1 MYRKNNFVNMKRFV
15 RINSKNK
22 VLHYYSGLSFP
33 HLYSK
38 AKSRMSASPSKS
50 ILDITTE
57 DSIINEIFK
66 NQIQNTHI
74 QGDVNLCVKRCGQ
87 EIDGCHE
94 VNFANMTNHGKVM
107 VLNKRE
113 GVSGNAAKCNIR
125 KAFDDD
131 DHAEFSTY
139 EFEKMFVMTP
149 SFHKIESVIYDA
161 EFGLIFSKSGK
172 DGKKRYM
179 VLCILANS
187 ASEPKSGSELLFY
200 KLTDALFGMSQSLPE
215 FSSKREINSP
225 PNPVQLSNFLPPIG
239 ERSFYEYTYDHSK
252 SVCYR
257 IFQKPMGIS
266 AKVLNNLRQK
276 LMPQKMYGE
285 YKTALQAYENNKR
298 GLVIF
303 YKEDYQTERRESM
316 ENEKTTISED
326 GDEPFE
332 VEKNDEGEKVKE
344 LFEDKKEEIIEKA
357 SNQNDEPVDQY
368 VENTT
373 LKMYINIIMNIL
385 FVLST
390 NVYLSYRDY
399 LNADS
404 TTPLNQDVN
413 VDDSFIHT
421 LLNSKMNLRIFDNI
435 KFLEGWSSKLYI
447 VSKGLNTLFVLITI
461 VLTFFI
467 VMIGTVNNFSDA
479 LLTKSKDFIGL
490 NVAILVFTY
499 LSLGFMVIQ
508 RLFKTSIDRTT
519 SQLDESKLASFNQF
533 FHISPLIRAF
543 TQMIFKS
550 EDTNIEGCLETIKPD
565 LTYDMYGGNKQSGG
579 GSSSIAY
586 DGLFM
591 VFVFVFFIIFP
602 AILSGNY
609 SFNFETEDVFNK
621 MNGGYMGIIFF
632 LLLIILGPLIYNLF
646 TSQTPI
652 ITGLSFGMNK
662 ITLYILTFICLLI
675 GIILYSISSSHIFI
689 SIAVLFYVLGAILL
703 IPSLYNWL
711 SNNTLGAI
719 VLYIVIIVLV
729 LIPVFVRTPEL
740 IEQRKK
746 EESIRRR
753 RARRVHEGAT
763 SISPALWF
771 YSIVIIVVGIFF
783 LYLFKDILTYYFNSA
798 LSTPPAPTSTTPTSQ
813 LSGLLATSQ
822 TPTPAPAPTTATP
835 AAPAAAASAD
845 ASAPA
850 APTAS
855 SLLSGL
861 LGTPPTPTPA
871 PAPATPTNPLS
882 GAMATPNVN
891 NANGSTPRPPSKSAS
906 PLGGLLN
913 TNVNNGRNTLIELL
927 SKDDNK
933 REQLLRY
940 ISKLMAQERAQNPST

>member
-1 MYRKNNFVNMKRFV
+1 
-15 RINSKNK
+15 
-22 VLHYYSGLSFP
+22 
-33 HLYSK
+33 
-38 AKSRMSASPSKS
+38 MSASPSKS

-179 VLCILANS
+179 VLCIFANS

-316 ENEKTTISED
+316 ENENTTISED

-332 VEKNDEGEKVKE
+332 VEKSDNEGDEKKSDEVKKSNNDPIPNVEMEKSTDV
-344 LFEDKKEEIIEKA
+344 IEKA
-357 SNQNDEPVDQY
+357 SNQNDEPVDQL

-385 FVLST
+385 FVLSA

-399 LNADS
+399 LEKGDLNA
-404 TTPLNQDVN
+404 DVN

-421 LLNSKMNLRIFDNI
+421 LLDSKMNLRILDNV

-499 LSLGFMVIQ
+499 LSLGSMVIQ
-508 RLFKTSIDRTT
+508 RWFKTSIDRTITTSTST
-519 SQLDESKLASFNQF
+519 SQLDESKLASFDQF

-550 EDTNIEGCLETIKPD
+550 EDTNIEECLETIKPD
-565 LTYDMYGGNKQSGG
+565 LTYEMYGGNKQSGG
-579 GSSSIAY
+579 GKSSIGY

-591 VFVFVFFIIFP
+591 LFVFIFFIIFP

-609 SFNFETEDVFNK
+609 SFNLETEDVFNK

-632 LLLIILGPLIYNLF
+632 LLLIILIGFIPNISNISNIF
-646 TSQTPI
+646 E
-652 ITGLSFGMNK
+652 N
-662 ITLYILTFICLLI
+662 ITLSLSGSGSGNGDNIFSLFSPFSENLWVLAPISLVCLVI
-675 GIILYSISSSHIFI
+675 GCVLYSISSSEIYI
-689 SIAVLFYVLGAILL
+689 SIASTFYILGGIISLFG
-703 IPSLYNWL
+703 IPWVASIMPFGKHWQNYL
-711 SNNTLGAI
+711 STFGI
-719 VLYIVIIVLV
+719 YIVIIILF
-729 LIPVFVRTPEL
+729 LIPVFIRTPKL
-740 IEQRKK
+740 KAQRQK
-746 EESIRRR
+746 EESQRK
-753 RARRVHEGAT
+753 RRVKKAT
-763 SISPALWF
+763 SNPMEALKWLA
-771 YSIVIIVVGIFF
+771 VIIAAILGCVIIGGAIYGIV
-783 LYLFKDILTYYFNSA
+783 LAIGWTKKQTKPTHVA
-798 LSTPPAPTSTTPTSQ
+798 STTVNPLAHAPAAAVAPTPAPAPAATSP

-822 TPTPAPAPTTATP
+822 T
-835 AAPAAAASAD
+835 AS
-845 ASAPA
+845 
-850 APTAS
+850 
-855 SLLSGL
+855 
-861 LGTPPTPTPA
+861 
-871 PAPATPTNPLS
+871 PATPLS
-882 GAMATPNVN
+882 GAMATATSSAN
-891 NANGSTPRPPSKSAS
+891 NGNKSSPHPKPKPKPTS

-913 TNVNNGRNTLIELL
+913 VNVNNGKNTLIEIL
-927 SKDDNK
+927 SKDETK
-933 REQLLRY
+933 RKQLLNY
-940 ISKLMAQERAQNPST
+940 ISGLMAQE